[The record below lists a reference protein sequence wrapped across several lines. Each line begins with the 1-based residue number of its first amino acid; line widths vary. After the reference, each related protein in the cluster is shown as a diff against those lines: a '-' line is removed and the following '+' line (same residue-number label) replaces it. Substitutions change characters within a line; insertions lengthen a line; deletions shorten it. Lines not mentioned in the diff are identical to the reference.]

1 MNRKQRMEAVR
12 KALPV
17 WFDSH
22 ARRMPWRENRSAYRV
37 WISEIMLQQTRV
49 ETVRDYFVRFI
60 KRFPDVGSLAR
71 SPLEDVLKAWEGL
84 GYYSRA
90 RNLHAAAKVIVQE
103 LDGQLP
109 SRREELLKLPG
120 IGPYTAGAIASIAFG
135 ADEPVLDGNVKRVL
149 CRLLAIAEDPRR
161 PETEKKLWRLAGRM
175 LPAGQGGDFNEALMD
190 LGATICTPST
200 PRCEQCP
207 VSSACKARSLGR
219 ENSLPVK
226 APKKKIPHRD
236 IAAALIRRRGRIL
249 IDRRKPQGLLG
260 GLWELPG
267 GKVEPGE
274 TPAQA
279 VVREVREEVGLEVEV
294 LEHLTSVDHAYS
306 HFRITLH
313 VYVCKALRG
322 RARAIQPEAVKW
334 IRPDQLEQYAF
345 PAANHKVFSVLRRRS
360 DLMQ

>member
-49 ETVRDYFVRFI
+49 ETVGDYFCRFI
-60 KRFPDVGSLAR
+60 QRFPDVQSLAR
-71 SPLEDVLKAWEGL
+71 APLEDVLKGWEGL

-90 RNLHAAAKVIVQE
+90 RNLHAAAKIIAGKH
-103 LDGQLP
+103 DGHLP
-109 SRREELLKLPG
+109 SCREALLKLPG

-135 ADEPVLDGNVKRVL
+135 ADEPVLDGNVKRVV
-149 CRLLAIAEDPRR
+149 CRVFAIAEDPRR
-161 PETEKKLWRLAGRM
+161 PETQKKLWKLAGRM
-175 LPAGQGGDFNEALMD
+175 LPAGGAGDFNEALMD
-190 LGATICTPST
+190 LGATICTPSA
-200 PRCEQCP
+200 PGCEHCP
-207 VSSACKARSLGR
+207 VRCVCKAFSQGR
-219 ENSLPVK
+219 QGSLPVK
-226 APKKKIPHRD
+226 APKKTIPHRD
-236 IAAALIRRRGRIL
+236 IAAALIRRRGKML

-279 VVREVREEVGLEVEV
+279 VVREVKEEVGLEVEV

-322 RARAIQPEAVKW
+322 RARAIEPDAVKW
-334 IRPDQLEQYAF
+334 IRPCQLEQYAF
-345 PAANHKVFSVLRRRS
+345 PAANHKVFDALRRRP
-360 DLMQ
+360 DLME